1 MRTLMK
7 RNHLSRRSV
16 ISLTGNERT
25 SFLNGLITN
34 DVQALSQNGTAWA
47 AMLNA
52 QGRIQTLF
60 FLWKTEEA
68 LLLDLPE
75 TETDSLLKTLRR
87 FRLRAD
93 VHMERMD
100 ATILTGA
107 PETPRPDG
115 ALIHA
120 ADPRHPALGWR
131 AIIPGSPAN
140 DEAVQQREAD
150 ALLARRLQTGIPGD
164 EDIVPGQTLV
174 LEANMDHLHGVS
186 WTKGCYLGQ
195 EVTART
201 HYRGLIKKR
210 LLPARSTDG
219 QPLPDE
225 GAVTLDGQ
233 EVGELRSH
241 AGQHGLAL
249 LHRRAWN
256 TSGLQLDGHPITLD
270 WPDWLPRD
278 TEQTQEKDS

>member
-1 MRTLMK
+1 MK
-7 RNHLSRRSV
+7 RNHLSRRAV
-16 ISLTGNERT
+16 ISFTGNDRN

-34 DVQALSQNGTAWA
+34 DVQALSIGETTWA

-60 FLWKTEEA
+60 FLWKTENT
-68 LLLDLPE
+68 LLLDLPDDQA
-75 TETDSLLKTLRR
+75 DSFLKTLRR

-93 VHMERMD
+93 VQMERQD
-100 ATILTGA
+100 ATILTG
-107 PETPRPDG
+107 PPDSPRPKN

-120 ADPRHPALGWR
+120 PDPRHPALGWR
-131 AIIPGSPAN
+131 AIVPTSQPY
-140 DEAVQQREAD
+140 DEDTCHAETES
-150 ALLARRLQTGIPGD
+150 LLARRLRIGVPGD
-164 EDIVPGQTLV
+164 EDIIPGQTLV

-201 HYRGLIKKR
+201 HYRGLIKRRILPISAANGKT
-210 LLPARSTDG
+210 LPAEGTITLGEQDVGDIRSHDG
-219 QPLPDE
+219 QY
-225 GAVTLDGQ
+225 
-233 EVGELRSH
+233 
-241 AGQHGLAL
+241 GLAL

-256 TSGLQLDGHPITLD
+256 ATELQLNNQTITLN

-278 TEQTQEKDS
+278 PEPSEEQDT